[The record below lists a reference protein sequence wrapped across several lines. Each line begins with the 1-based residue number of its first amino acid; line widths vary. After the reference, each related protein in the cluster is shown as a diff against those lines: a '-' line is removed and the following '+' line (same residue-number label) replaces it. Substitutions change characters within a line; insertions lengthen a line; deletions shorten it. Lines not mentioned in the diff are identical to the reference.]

1 MKFIN
6 LLKKELKEL
15 INAQMIASLLVVMAL
30 LVAMGNMMSS
40 TINEISNTEYK
51 VSLSDRDD
59 TDFTKSL
66 LDQLEKDGSVI
77 TLIKTEGD
85 NYSEIL
91 KENNLDSIIIIPEG
105 FTDLINKNEKPE
117 LITVSRMESAA
128 MMSNISNH
136 TSDVTNLINT
146 YIYKE
151 LSKKAGITEE
161 ELNYMTN
168 PVNIV
173 ENTVV
178 ADKSANI
185 SVETIMNNVMMKN
198 QILPIVVFILI
209 TMVSQTIMNAIANE
223 KIDKTLETLLSAP
236 VSRSSIIGAKM
247 LAAAIVAML
256 NAAFYMVGFS
266 SFMSKTTNSTTLSSN
281 MDMDSLKEMTEGA
294 SSVGDIISTEAKLSQ
309 LGLSLG
315 ITDYLLV
322 GLQLFITI
330 MICLSVS
337 IILGALVND
346 TKSSQT
352 MIMPLLMLAMI
363 PYMISIFADI
373 NSLPVVF
380 RTLVYA
386 IPFTH
391 TFSAMSN
398 LMFGHYSLFFGGII
412 YQIIVLAVCM
422 FFALRLFNSDKILTI
437 SLNFGKKDKQKT
449 NSDT

>member
-1 MKFIN
+1 
-6 LLKKELKEL
+6 
-15 INAQMIASLLVVMAL
+15 
-30 LVAMGNMMSS
+30 NMMSS

-51 VSLSDRDD
+51 VSLSDRDN

-161 ELNYMTN
+161 ELNYMTS

-266 SFMSKTTNSTTLSSN
+266 SFMSGTANSTNLSSN
-281 MDMDSLKEMTEGA
+281 MNMDSLKEMTEGA

>member
-161 ELNYMTN
+161 ELNYMTS

-266 SFMSKTTNSTTLSSN
+266 SFMSKTTNSTNLSSN
-281 MDMDSLKEMTEGA
+281 MDSLKEMAEGA
-294 SSVGDIISTEAKLSQ
+294 SSVGDILSTEAKLSQ

-380 RTLVYA
+380 KTLVYA

>member
-161 ELNYMTN
+161 ELNYMTS

-185 SVETIMNNVMMKN
+185 SVEAIMNNVMMKN